1 MRKIV
6 AYEMVTLD
14 GFIGDEND
22 GVGWAVQD
30 PEVMKYSQSGATG
43 KVEMFM
49 FGRIS
54 YDSLAAFWPTPAGEK
69 ANKFYA
75 DSLNNTPKV
84 VFSHS
89 LKEPEWRN
97 TTALDKLD
105 AATINGLK
113 QQGDGTILIFGSGT
127 IVSQLLEMDA
137 IDEYQLLVNPLVLG
151 KGKRL
156 FHDVASLKKLKL
168 KDTKTFPSGIVLMD
182 YVKAT

>member
-14 GFIGDEND
+14 GFIGDETD

-30 PEVMKYSQSGATG
+30 PEVMKYSQRGSTG

-49 FGRIS
+49 FGRVS

-69 ANKFYA
+69 ANRFYA
-75 DSLNNTPKV
+75 DSLNNTPKI
-84 VFSHS
+84 VFSRS

-97 TTALDKLD
+97 TTALNKLD
-105 AATINGLK
+105 EATIDRLK

-127 IVSQLLEMDA
+127 IVSQLMEMDA
-137 IDEYQLLVNPLVLG
+137 IDEYQLLVNPIVLG

-156 FHDVASLKKLKL
+156 FANVDGMKKLEL
-168 KDTKTFPSGIVLMD
+168 AETKTFPSGIVLMK
-182 YVKAT
+182 YTPAA